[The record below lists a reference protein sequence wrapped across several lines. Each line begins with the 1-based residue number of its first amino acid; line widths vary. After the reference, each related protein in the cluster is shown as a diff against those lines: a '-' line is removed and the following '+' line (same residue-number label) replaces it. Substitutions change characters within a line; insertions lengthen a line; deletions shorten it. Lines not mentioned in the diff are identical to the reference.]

1 MEAKIYRLL
10 ELLVNQM
17 DSLFDK
23 ARDEQ
28 YTLSVRIKNV
38 YMKITEECWLTILF
52 RLNGRDQESDSIP
65 LDKSVINLSEVA
77 QILTNCSFSQTMNVK
92 VTG

>member
-1 MEAKIYRLL
+1 
-10 ELLVNQM
+10 M

-28 YTLSVRIKNV
+28 YTLSVRVKNV
-38 YMKITEECWLTILF
+38 YMKITEECWLTLLF

-77 QILTNCSFSQTMNVK
+77 
-92 VTG
+92 

>member
-1 MEAKIYRLL
+1 
-10 ELLVNQM
+10 M

-28 YTLSVRIKNV
+28 YTLSVRVKNV
-38 YMKITEECWLTILF
+38 YMKITEECWLTLLF

-77 QILTNCSFSQTMNVK
+77 QILTNCSFS
-92 VTG
+92 

>member
-1 MEAKIYRLL
+1 
-10 ELLVNQM
+10 M

-38 YMKITEECWLTILF
+38 YMKITEECWLTLLF

-77 QILTNCSFSQTMNVK
+77 QILTNCSFS
-92 VTG
+92 

>member
-1 MEAKIYRLL
+1 
-10 ELLVNQM
+10 M

>member
-1 MEAKIYRLL
+1 
-10 ELLVNQM
+10 M

-23 ARDEQ
+23 AREEQ
-28 YTLSVRIKNV
+28 YTLSFRIKNV

-65 LDKSVINLSEVA
+65 LDKSVVNLTEVA
-77 QILTNCSFSQTMNVK
+77 QILTNCSFSQTMNIK
-92 VTG
+92 VTGADRKKATK

>member
-1 MEAKIYRLL
+1 
-10 ELLVNQM
+10 M

-52 RLNGRDQESDSIP
+52 RLNGRD
-65 LDKSVINLSEVA
+65 
-77 QILTNCSFSQTMNVK
+77 
-92 VTG
+92 